1 VQCQPEAETE
11 ARVSAARGNWK
22 SAWNGWF

>member
-11 ARVSAARGNWK
+11 ARVWAIRRNWK